1 MTPFMR
7 IHPFRLILTAMI
19 IALLVG
25 AVPWLSAQEGLGRGR
40 VSGTV
45 VDENGKPIEGAVISV
60 ASAQSSAKFEEK
72 SDRKGNFAVAGMG
85 TGVWRLTATKN
96 GFNSNYV
103 DVNVR
108 QLAINPPVTITLK
121 ALSGVAAIRSDEE
134 ALKQFDEGNRFM
146 EEGKYDEAL
155 KIFED
160 ALAKHPDVYAIHL
173 NIGSTYLKKGDLDK
187 AEAEYKVAL
196 DGIMKAQGDLNR
208 DKITSVRALSGLAEV
223 ALKKGDLKTAQG
235 YFTQAL
241 DISPEDEIAA
251 YNVGEVFFSNQ
262 QIDDAIRYFELAIK
276 IKSDWPKPYSKLGYV
291 YLNKGDMNSALD
303 YFRKFIQM
311 APNDPEA
318 EQVKKVI
325 ELLQKK

>member
-1 MTPFMR
+1 LIPFIR
-7 IHPFRLILTAMI
+7 IHPSRLILTAMT
-19 IALLVG
+19 IACLVG
-25 AVPWLSAQEGLGRGR
+25 AVPGLSAQEGLGRGR
-40 VSGTV
+40 ISGAV
-45 VDENGKPIEGAVISV
+45 VDESGKPIEGALISV
-60 ASAQSSAKFEEK
+60 QSAQSVAKFEEK

-85 TGVWRLTATKN
+85 TGVWRVTASKS

-103 DVNVR
+103 DINVR
-108 QLAINPPVTITLK
+108 QLSINPPVTISLK
-121 ALSGVAAIRSDEE
+121 ALTGVAAIRSDEGS
-134 ALKQFDEGNRFM
+134 LKLFDEGNRMM

-173 NIGSTYLKKGDLDK
+173 NIGSCYLKKGDTDK
-187 AEAEYKVAL
+187 AEAEYKLAL
-196 DGIMKAQGDLNR
+196 DGIMKAQGELNK
-208 DKITSVRALSGLAEV
+208 DKITSIRALSGLAEV
-223 ALKKGDLKTAQG
+223 ALKKGDLQTAQG

-262 QIDDAIRYFELAIK
+262 KIDDAIRYFELAIK

-291 YLNKGDMNSALD
+291 YLNKGDMPKALE
-303 YFRKFIQM
+303 YFRKFVQM
-311 APNDPEA
+311 APDDPEA